1 IAARQAKLE
10 TSYSDLVK
18 ECNRRRTQL
27 VDAGRYHRFVRQVD
41 DLSDWLH
48 EKEHLA
54 SSEDYGRD
62 LEDCVQ
68 LTEKFETVVRELAA
82 AGERVAAVQRSQE
95 ELLRSGH
102 PYAASIRAKG
112 TDLQS
117 LWTSVNEAA
126 TERQQALAGARQVHR
141 FDQEADETLNWL
153 QDKEATGVAMENE
166 DLAHADLASIK
177 VQMQRHEEFVHG
189 MRAVE
194 KQVAELCREAERL
207 WTAFPNTRE
216 HLEVRKMD
224 MEEQLKDILE
234 GTRRHHERLQQMES
248 LQAYFQEYR
257 ELMQWMKR
265 MQTVMTSE
273 QLPRDV
279 VGCEAL
285 ARRHDEYNLE
295 MQGRKPHI
303 DEFARQ
309 GKHMIQG
316 GHVLSQEINEK
327 VWLNEHPLLY

>member
-1 IAARQAKLE
+1 LISLQ
-10 TSYSDLVK
+10 
-18 ECNRRRTQL
+18 
-27 VDAGRYHRFVRQVD
+27 
-41 DLSDWLH
+41 
-48 EKEHLA
+48 LA

-82 AGERVAAVQRSQE
+82 AGERVAAVQRAQE

-166 DLAHADLASIK
+166 DLAHADLATIK

-279 VGCEAL
+279 IGCEAL

-303 DEFARQ
+303 DEFTRQ

-316 GHVLSQEINEK
+316 GHVLSAEINEK
-327 VWLNEHPLLY
+327 VCYS